1 MINREKQIGHFTQMV
16 TDDAFA
22 VGCAA
27 TRYYDGSMISTL
39 LACDYSRTNVIDGKV
54 YVAGKSASECKSG
67 KNPEYLALCSERE
80 KYQAWYYV

>member
-1 MINREKQIGHFTQMV
+1 MI

-27 TRYYDGSMISTL
+27 TLYPDGPVMALL
-39 LACDYSRTNVIDGKV
+39 LACDYSRTNLNDGKV
-54 YVAGKSASECKSG
+54 YVAGETASECKSG
-67 KNPEYLALCSERE
+67 KNARFPALCSENE

>member
-1 MINREKQIGHFTQMV
+1 MV

-27 TRYYDGSMISTL
+27 VRYTDGSWISTL
-39 LACDYSRTNVIDGKV
+39 LACDYSRTNLDGGKV
-54 YVAGKSASECKSG
+54 YIAGKSASRCVNST
-67 KNPEYLALCSERE
+67 NPKYPALCGTNE